1 MLIIQRSCDNVIRI
15 NKWLERDIGVI
26 KWHATWTSIERVNSN
41 NMWEHVEYNFLHFE
55 VNRKVNTNLDNVDT
69 KDNVDIN
76 MWDIICPLNK

>member
-1 MLIIQRSCDNVIRI
+1 M
-15 NKWLERDIGVI
+15 I

-76 MWDIICPLNK
+76 M